1 MKQLYPSI
9 KAIFSFALLLMAGV
23 ASAQNLSFN
32 EHSLVNGGDGQK
44 GAEYRFTGVLKNAA
58 GAPVTDCIIRIEN
71 ISAGVVL
78 KDIDAAGNAE
88 KAFQPVL
95 EHMNTTGPS
104 WIEFSFRFVQHE
116 ENAFQRTITAVPA
129 LAASISGLN
138 GFDRAQEFVECDLGT
153 NSQIVYEGE
162 INNMMVTRNGNVYHA
177 ENRWGVL
184 VANREK
190 MSLMNQQITGFKVK
204 MGITRKSQTWSGI
217 SRYNLEISNNTPE
230 LEAAFGPLTKT
241 EPILASYKIDGKKQ
255 TAFKGER
262 VEMGTSARQFTTGL
276 KLGLPLN
283 WINKEVVFDIYTAEG
298 QIVRTV
304 IEHKATA
311 SVDLDLQDLSNGG
324 LIIRATCG
332 KEFALQQAFHMA
344 QL

>member
-88 KAFQPVL
+88 NAFQPVL

-116 ENAFQRTITAVPA
+116 
-129 LAASISGLN
+129 
-138 GFDRAQEFVECDLGT
+138 
-153 NSQIVYEGE
+153 
-162 INNMMVTRNGNVYHA
+162 
-177 ENRWGVL
+177 
-184 VANREK
+184 
-190 MSLMNQQITGFKVK
+190 
-204 MGITRKSQTWSGI
+204 
-217 SRYNLEISNNTPE
+217 
-230 LEAAFGPLTKT
+230 
-241 EPILASYKIDGKKQ
+241 
-255 TAFKGER
+255 
-262 VEMGTSARQFTTGL
+262 
-276 KLGLPLN
+276 
-283 WINKEVVFDIYTAEG
+283 
-298 QIVRTV
+298 
-304 IEHKATA
+304 
-311 SVDLDLQDLSNGG
+311 
-324 LIIRATCG
+324 
-332 KEFALQQAFHMA
+332 
-344 QL
+344 